1 MIEEA
6 AKVLYS
12 LLALAVAL
20 AYARHYGPR
29 NFLWLSDLALFG
41 SVLAWWLQSGLLAS
55 TIAVG
60 TLALELFWVLSLGL
74 RLLLGRSPG
83 GLVEYLFDRRRP
95 RTLRALSLFHLLLP
109 AVLLRQLQLFGYDER
124 APLLWLPVVIPVLLA
139 SRRLATPEEN
149 LNWSLGPGRV
159 QRALSAP
166 LYLGLWLAVYL
177 GLVVLPT
184 HGVLLALFPAPA
196 SAHSS

>member
-1 MIEEA
+1 MIEEG
-6 AKVLYS
+6 AKILYS
-12 LLALAVAL
+12 LLALIVAL

-41 SVLAWWLQSGLLAS
+41 SALSWWLRCSLLTS
-55 TIAVG
+55 MIAVG
-60 TLALELFWVLSLGL
+60 TLALELFWAFSLGL
-74 RLLLGRSPG
+74 RLLCGRSPG
-83 GLVEYLFDRRRP
+83 GLVEYLFDPRRP
-95 RTLRALSLFHLLLP
+95 RALRALSLFHLLLP

-124 APLLWLPVVIPVLLA
+124 ALLLWLPVVIVVLLA
-139 SRRLATPEEN
+139 SRRFATPEEN

-166 LYLGLWLAVYL
+166 WYLALWLAVYL

-184 HGVLLALFPAPA
+184 HGALRALFPAPA
-196 SAHSS
+196 SAYSS